1 MSNLRTR
8 FWNDKGHDWIE
19 ISIVGDPAT
28 VSRKV
33 TDADKARFDVDWKAY
48 RNASKVEIKGTPL
61 TAILGVGPVL
71 EKRLIASGVRTVEE
85 LAEVPDG
92 SLPRV
97 VGMGGFAVRKKAQ
110 EVIRNQRKEAIDRT
124 VAA

>member
-33 TDADKARFDVDWKAY
+33 TDVDKARFSVDWKAY
-48 RNASKVEIKGTPL
+48 RGASKVEIKGTPL

-110 EVIRNQRKEAIDRT
+110 EVIL
-124 VAA
+124 

>member
-92 SLPRV
+92 SLPRG